1 MSSWLH
7 HFNVVLLRNPQR
19 TQESISL
26 AMGKI
31 SKTHGINTD
40 ASLVELKSA
49 RNLDSF
55 KKFGPRGL
63 LQNSRISDT
72 MMNQLGWVYMGGLVR
87 TCMSWLEKNEGN
99 MH

>member
-7 HFNVVLLRNPQR
+7 HFNVVLLRNPPR

-31 SKTHGINTD
+31 CKTLGINTG

-49 RNLDSF
+49 I
-55 KKFGPRGL
+55 KKFKL
-63 LQNSRISDT
+63 L
-72 MMNQLGWVYMGGLVR
+72 
-87 TCMSWLEKNEGN
+87 
-99 MH
+99 